1 VSETAVADT
10 AAAAVRLA
18 VGNDDVS
25 PGVLGFLVVA
35 LLGGAT
41 YLLIRSMNRQLGRID
56 LPDADDGDDAG
67 GATDGAGS
75 AAGPDEPRAE
85 RPDGPEADGRGLSP
99 R

>member
-1 VSETAVADT
+1 MSATAAADV

-18 VGNDDVS
+18 VGDNDVS

-41 YLLIRSMNRQLGRID
+41 YLLIRSMNRQIKRID
-56 LPDADDGDDAG
+56 LPDDDADRAPGDGDLPDDPDDAQDPG
-67 GATDGAGS
+67 
-75 AAGPDEPRAE
+75 
-85 RPDGPEADGRGLSP
+85 GLSP

>member
-1 VSETAVADT
+1 VSATAVADV

-18 VGNDDVS
+18 VDDNDVS

-41 YLLIRSMNRQLGRID
+41 YLLIRSMNRQIGRID
-56 LPDADDGDDAG
+56 LPDDADDGDDADGSDDG
-67 GATDGAGS
+67 GDLPDDRDDAGDP
-75 AAGPDEPRAE
+75 G
-85 RPDGPEADGRGLSP
+85 GLSP

>member
-1 VSETAVADT
+1 VSATAVADV

-18 VGNDDVS
+18 VDDNDVS

-41 YLLIRSMNRQLGRID
+41 YLLIRSMNRQIGRID
-56 LPDADDGDDAG
+56 LPDDADVGDDA
-67 GATDGAGS
+67 AGS
-75 AAGPDEPRAE
+75 DDGGDLPDDRDDAGDP
-85 RPDGPEADGRGLSP
+85 GGLSP

>member
-1 VSETAVADT
+1 VSATAVADI

-18 VGNDDVS
+18 VDNDDVS

-41 YLLIRSMNRQLGRID
+41 YLLIRSMNRQIKRIDIPDDAADRAPDDGD
-56 LPDADDGDDAG
+56 LPDDPDDAQDPG
-67 GATDGAGS
+67 GV
-75 AAGPDEPRAE
+75 
-85 RPDGPEADGRGLSP
+85 SP

>member
-1 VSETAVADT
+1 MSATAVADV

-18 VGNDDVS
+18 VDDNDVS

-41 YLLIRSMNRQLGRID
+41 YLLIRSMNRQIGRID
-56 LPDADDGDDAG
+56 LPDDADDGDDADGSDDG
-67 GATDGAGS
+67 GDL
-75 AAGPDEPRAE
+75 PDDPDDAE
-85 RPDGPEADGRGLSP
+85 DPGGLSP